1 MDAIANQVI
10 GDPLERTVFDCRHK
24 RLIQLCLRIAEME
37 KNLALA
43 LETTLLADL
52 RQQQSL
58 M

>member
-10 GDPLERTVFDCRHK
+10 GDPLGRTAFDHRLK
-24 RLIQLCLRIAEME
+24 RLLRLCLQIEVMQ
-37 KNLALA
+37 KNLAVA
-43 LETTLLADL
+43 LETAVLADL